1 MGQALA
7 RSGGLVG
14 ENLGIATPVGSHI
27 FS

>member
-7 RSGGLVG
+7 RSGGLIG
-14 ENLGIATPVGSHI
+14 ENLGIANPAGSHI